1 MSIGGSQA
9 LTLNRGSVFRD
20 EGLSN
25 ADFATFL
32 PRHRWY
38 LVKEAFSPHL
48 VEAAIR
54 AHACETSLVLD
65 PFSGS
70 GTVALTCAENRVA
83 SIGIEVN
90 PFLAFLAR
98 AKLLQV
104 SNTRFREGAEDAREG
119 FRTKSPSSLESFS
132 TFVPRRGR
140 RGLFQRE
147 ILRAF
152 DGAWDRSMREPPKV
166 RDLTRLALLGAAMD
180 CCNAVR
186 DGKCLRY
193 RKGRAEHRFTVEEFD
208 AAFRDRVGVIAM
220 DLELLPIRQRSNE
233 IRLGDARDLV
243 RTEEAFNLIVTSPP
257 YLNSFDYTDVYRPE
271 LFLGRFVTSMAELRS
286 LRQRTLRSHLQ
297 TAWKSPVKSDFGR
310 RYSRV
315 IKRLLAAQG
324 QLWNKRLPLMV
335 QAYFED
341 MQTVLESC
349 YRLMRRGGGAWLVVS
364 TSSYGGNE
372 IPVDFILAEIAERI
386 GWRVRDIELLRVL
399 RTAGQQWRRF
409 GTHRPPL
416 RESLVVLERA
426 R

>member
-1 MSIGGSQA
+1 
-9 LTLNRGSVFRD
+9 
-20 EGLSN
+20 
-25 ADFATFL
+25 
-32 PRHRWY
+32 
-38 LVKEAFSPHL
+38 
-48 VEAAIR
+48 
-54 AHACETSLVLD
+54 
-65 PFSGS
+65 
-70 GTVALTCAENRVA
+70 
-83 SIGIEVN
+83 
-90 PFLAFLAR
+90 
-98 AKLLQV
+98 
-104 SNTRFREGAEDAREG
+104 
-119 FRTKSPSSLESFS
+119 
-132 TFVPRRGR
+132 
-140 RGLFQRE
+140 
-147 ILRAF
+147 
-152 DGAWDRSMREPPKV
+152 MREPPKV